1 MIPAGN
7 YLLFGRTGTGKS
19 SLINTIANAP
29 IALTDYSVAC
39 TDTIAKYCF
48 ETPCGMY
55 TMYDSPG
62 LCEDDNP
69 ITDARYVSAL
79 KSFLTD
85 VENQGL
91 KITILLTV
99 RIGSPRV
106 RSEDHEVVKYLAE
119 LLALYPDIPA
129 MLVATWANWQ
139 DGRETIVRGLD
150 LLRIQYLLM
159 LDKELL
165 LASNRGLCIAGFS
178 GSYAVDN
185 SLGVWL
191 PSWQP
196 YCIEF
201 VPRESYACLESVVG
215 HPVKFITDWIES
227 TGHSPEHLLQVS
239 QSSLVNGRIFN
250 LTQYPLHQ
258 DKSVPDLISISAE
271 SLAESELALTSPII
285 YRIENSWLS
294 SEIDYVHR
302 TIKERFGLRSSLDAK
317 ALSRNLIASLDG
329 CINYLEP
336 VVVSR
341 GLSRSDSKHIVV
353 LLAARE
359 ILYGLHFVA
368 HKRSMHLLAP
378 TVIVERMAVF
388 AQILTSLFE
397 QIDGSFLSKEIVSV
411 VELTLVLPPG
421 SDFRIVTR
429 HLINS
434 ATILYL
440 AVAFAEFSCFPR
452 PRNDFVAPS
461 FNPELDSLMDW
472 LQGECQLHGA
482 SSMVLKCFEAFDWS
496 YFSVLALDYPQCMRY
511 LLEDIVA
518 VMRTNQWLVSRN
530 QIEPYISSLRLRFDL
545 SPKQEAYWPSWRDED
560 DDNDQF
566 PFSAEEGSPY

>member
-1 MIPAGN
+1 MIPAGS

-19 SLINTIANAP
+19 SLINTIANASV
-29 IALTDYSVAC
+29 ALTDYSAAC

-69 ITDARYVSAL
+69 VTDARYVSAL

-85 VENQGL
+85 LENRGL

-119 LLALYPDIPA
+119 LLALYPDIPV

-159 LDKELL
+159 LDKEVL
-165 LASNRGLCIAGFS
+165 LASNRERCIAGFS

-191 PSWQP
+191 SSWQP
-196 YCIEF
+196 YCTEF

-239 QSSLVNGRIFN
+239 QTSLVNGRIFN

-258 DKSVPDLISISAE
+258 DKTVPDLISISAE
-271 SLAESELALTSPII
+271 SLAESEPTLTSPII

-294 SEIDYVHR
+294 SEIDYVNKS
-302 TIKERFGLRSSLDAK
+302 IKERFRLRSSLDAK
-317 ALSRNLIASLDG
+317 SLSRNLIASLDG

-336 VVVSR
+336 VFVRR

-353 LLAARE
+353 LLAARQ
-359 ILYGLHFVA
+359 ILCGLHFVA
-368 HKRSMHLLAP
+368 DKRSMFLLAP
-378 TVIVERMAVF
+378 TVIVERIAVF
-388 AQILTSLFE
+388 AQMLTSLFE
-397 QIDGSFLSKEIVSV
+397 QIDGSFLSKEIIAV
-411 VELTLVLPPG
+411 VELALVLPPR
-421 SDFRIVTR
+421 SDFKIVTR

-472 LQGECQLHGA
+472 LQGECHLHGA
-482 SSMVLKCFEAFDWS
+482 SSMVLKCFEAFDWPC
-496 YFSVLALDYPQCMRY
+496 FSVLALDYPQCMRSF
-511 LLEDIVA
+511 LKDIVA

-530 QIEPYISSLRLRFDL
+530 QIACISSLGLRFDL
-545 SPKQEAYWPSWRDED
+545 SPEQEAYLPSWRDED
-560 DDNDQF
+560 DDYDQF
-566 PFSAEEGSPY
+566 YFSAEEGSPY